1 MTLSPSNHK
10 NPSSSDQLLYSP
22 YNSAQLNYE
31 LNTSNPIHYNTYSN
45 NNYEMIDPTTNAS
58 NLILIKQTN
67 DIYFNSSNNI
77 NSNDNNIVY
86 QLPPPPS
93 IPPPPPVSKNLKTS
107 KSKLRPPEIQI
118 HETNKLSKNKTASPS
133 NVITNRKVRSKS
145 RLTSPIPVKVKS
157 NDTTK
162 KSTKKLAT
170 KSEKSS
176 SGAIA
181 ASGFLKPF
189 NSNNEKKFHRN
200 TDHTQSIKLIKE
212 NFANL
217 FLSKKSSSNNN
228 NNNNNEQS
236 KQIET
241 VESEL
246 IRTIEIETNK
256 NMLTKQ
262 KSGESIDIKINNNND
277 NNIDNSKSLADNNN
291 LDMQS
296 RFVKYKIN
304 IYLNNE

>member
-1 MTLSPSNHK
+1 M
-10 NPSSSDQLLYSP
+10 YSP

-31 LNTSNPIHYNTYSN
+31 LNTSNPVHYNTYSN

-77 NSNDNNIVY
+77 NNNDNNIVY

-93 IPPPPPVSKNLKTS
+93 LAPPPPVSHPKNLKTS
-107 KSKLRPPEIQI
+107 KSKLRPPPENQII
-118 HETNKLSKNKTASPS
+118 HETNKLSKKTASPS

-157 NDTTK
+157 NDSTK
-162 KSTKKLAT
+162 KSTKKLVN

-189 NSNNEKKFHRN
+189 NTNNEKKFHRN

-228 NNNNNEQS
+228 NNNNEQS
-236 KQIET
+236 KQIYT

-246 IRTIEIETNK
+246 MRTIEIETNK

-262 KSGESIDIKINNNND
+262 KSGESIDIKINNNNNNNN

-296 RFVKYKIN
+296 RFVKY
-304 IYLNNE
+304 

>member
-1 MTLSPSNHK
+1 M
-10 NPSSSDQLLYSP
+10 
-22 YNSAQLNYE
+22 
-31 LNTSNPIHYNTYSN
+31 
-45 NNYEMIDPTTNAS
+45 
-58 NLILIKQTN
+58 
-67 DIYFNSSNNI
+67 
-77 NSNDNNIVY
+77 
-86 QLPPPPS
+86 
-93 IPPPPPVSKNLKTS
+93 
-107 KSKLRPPEIQI
+107 
-118 HETNKLSKNKTASPS
+118 
-133 NVITNRKVRSKS
+133 
-145 RLTSPIPVKVKS
+145 TSPIPVKVKS
-157 NDTTK
+157 NDSTK
-162 KSTKKLAT
+162 KSTKKLVN

-189 NSNNEKKFHRN
+189 NTNNEKKFHRN

-228 NNNNNEQS
+228 NNNNNNEQS
-236 KQIET
+236 KQIDT

-262 KSGESIDIKINNNND
+262 KSGESIDIKINNNNND

-291 LDMQS
+291 LD
-296 RFVKYKIN
+296 
-304 IYLNNE
+304 IYLNNEYI